1 VLDLH
6 RVTNE
11 ANIGALERMNI
22 QMKIIQ
28 WLFIITRNCAHT
40 PCFCIASWTGPK
52 SGGPSAKSDARVLFV
67 AELDGQIFSPLEDV
81 HFVLLGR
88 CVVALV
94 ALCSLLMAGWLLQAQ
109 AHGPWQQQKAGSML
123 ARVNTVAEEHD
134 PTVPA
139 FWR

>member
-1 VLDLH
+1 MAIYYSKLC
-6 RVTNE
+6 
-11 ANIGALERMNI
+11 AYS
-22 QMKIIQ
+22 
-28 WLFIITRNCAHT
+28 LFLYRIVD
-40 PCFCIASWTGPK
+40 WTQIR
-52 SGGPSAKSDARVLFV
+52 GPSAKSDACVLFV